1 MLDARRVR
9 RRDPHEPGR
18 RHRPGREH
26 RHRAR
31 CTHPPVSARRRA
43 SPRGARRGRHR
54 GRHRRRA
61 RRRRLPHPA
70 RNGDRAVIRS
80 LCTWLTT
87 LLLLAG
93 VAGAQ
98 NEGPPQEWL
107 EGIGENE
114 LVLIHG
120 LGASAEIWDEVRPYL
135 STAFQLHVYEL
146 HGHGQT
152 PTVPDPSI
160 QTEADALRAWIQEH
174 GLVYPTLVGHGLGG
188 MIALQY
194 AFDHPGDVDRLVVID
209 AGPRQLASEDQKV
222 EIAESLMEDYDR
234 FVASRFVSI
243 SRDDE
248 ICDQAVD
255 WALRTDAPTFTS
267 LLMSSFDWDLT
278 EDLPRQ
284 SVPMLVIGSA
294 AYLPEPGHER
304 HFLEH
309 YGYAEARVLSF
320 KRIPETG
327 HYLMLEKPTYLA
339 SVLTMFLRA
348 DEMTTE

>member
-1 MLDARRVR
+1 MI
-9 RRDPHEPGR
+9 
-18 RHRPGREH
+18 RP
-26 RHRAR
+26 
-31 CTHPPVSARRRA
+31 
-43 SPRGARRGRHR
+43 
-54 GRHRRRA
+54 
-61 RRRRLPHPA
+61 
-70 RNGDRAVIRS
+70 
-80 LCTWLTT
+80 LCTR
-87 LLLLAG
+87 LATVLMLVG
-93 VAGAQ
+93 VCGAQ
-98 NEGPPQEWL
+98 TDQPSQEWL

-120 LGASAEIWDEVRPYL
+120 LGASVEIWDEVRPYL
-135 STAFQLHVYEL
+135 SSAFQLHVYEL
-146 HGHGQT
+146 HGHGET
-152 PTVPDPSI
+152 PPLPDPSI
-160 QTEADALRAWIQEH
+160 QSEAGALSAWIQER

-194 AFDHPGDVDRLVVID
+194 AFDQPADVDRLVVID
-209 AGPRQLASEDQKV
+209 AGPRQLASDDQKA
-222 EIAESLMEDYDR
+222 EIARSLLDDYDR

-243 SRDDE
+243 SRDEE

-339 SVLTMFLRA
+339 SVLTMFLRE
-348 DEMTTE
+348 DELTTE